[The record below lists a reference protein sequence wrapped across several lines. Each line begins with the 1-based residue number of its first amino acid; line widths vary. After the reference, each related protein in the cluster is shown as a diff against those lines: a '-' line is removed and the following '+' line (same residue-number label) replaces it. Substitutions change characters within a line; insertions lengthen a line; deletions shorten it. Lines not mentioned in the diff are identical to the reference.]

1 MAGQGAVTEE
11 TLPAL
16 RREIDAVDARL
27 VGLLAERFRIV
38 ERVVA
43 VKKRDRLP
51 ANIPERVEE
60 VVDAARRLAE
70 AEGLPS
76 DLAETLWRAMVAWTI
91 EHEEKQLS
99 QAGGT
104 AS

>member
-1 MAGQGAVTEE
+1 MAGQGAVTKE

-38 ERVVA
+38 ERVIA
-43 VKKRDRLP
+43 VKQRDHLP

-60 VVDAARRLAE
+60 VVEAARRLA
-70 AEGLPS
+70 AVEGLPA
-76 DLAETLWRAMVAWTI
+76 DLAETLWRAMVTWTI
-91 EHEEKQLS
+91 EHEEQHLRG
-99 QAGGT
+99 AARA

>member
-1 MAGQGAVTEE
+1 MTRQGAVTTE
-11 TLPAL
+11 TLPEL

-27 VGLLAERFRIV
+27 VALLAERFRIV

-60 VVDAARRLAE
+60 VVEAARSLAQ
-70 AEGLPS
+70 AEGLPA
-76 DLAETLWRAMVAWTI
+76 DLAETLWRAMVTWTI
-91 EHEEKQLS
+91 EHEERHLREAAQD
-99 QAGGT
+99 